1 MPEVGRNDLDVR
13 AQHLYQEFL
22 NRLGLQNVACDSC
35 ARALMPAPFNLE
47 SYSYSARNGQTWTW
61 DVECARGLIARRRP
75 AARPIRLTSDDLAEW
90 LERHREVD
98 RNHLAHIPADR
109 LEEPVLLAPAPDG
122 QGQVL
127 IDGSHRAALRIQT
140 ELPVDAYMLTDTE
153 SALAIAITPLT
164 MYAVHQAL
172 QERGLLPDE
181 H

>member
-1 MPEVGRNDLDVR
+1 M
-13 AQHLYQEFL
+13 
-22 NRLGLQNVACDSC
+22 
-35 ARALMPAPFNLE
+35 
-47 SYSYSARNGQTWTW
+47 
-61 DVECARGLIARRRP
+61 
-75 AARPIRLTSDDLAEW
+75 
-90 LERHREVD
+90 
-98 RNHLAHIPADR
+98 

-140 ELPVDAYMLTDTE
+140 GLAVDAYMLTDTE

>member
-1 MPEVGRNDLDVR
+1 MPMSSSCIRNSSSAWACKTSPATR
-13 AQHLYQEFL
+13 APGH
-22 NRLGLQNVACDSC
+22 SC
-35 ARALMPAPFNLE
+35 RPHSTSE
-47 SYSYSARNGQTWTW
+47 SYSYSARNGQKSTW

-90 LERHREVD
+90 LERHCEVD

-122 QGQVL
+122 RGQVL

-140 ELPVDAYMLTDTE
+140 GLPVDAHMLTNTE
-153 SALAIAITPLT
+153 SVLAIAITPLT

-172 QERGLLPDE
+172 QERDC
-181 H
+181 

>member
-1 MPEVGRNDLDVR
+1 VPEVGSNDPDVR

-22 NRLGLQNVACDSC
+22 KRLGLQNVACDSC

-47 SYSYSARNGQTWTW
+47 SYSYSARNGPTWTW
-61 DVECARGLIARRRP
+61 DVEFARGLVARRRP
-75 AARPIRLTSDDLAEW
+75 AARPIRLTSDDLTEW
-90 LERHREVD
+90 LERHCEVD

-122 QGQVL
+122 RGQVL
-127 IDGSHRAALRIQT
+127 IDGSHRAALRIRAG
-140 ELPVDAYMLTDTE
+140 LPVDAYMLTDTE

-172 QERGLLPDE
+172 QERGLLADE

>member
-1 MPEVGRNDLDVR
+1 MPEVSSNDPDVC
-13 AQHLYQEFL
+13 AQLLYQEFL
-22 NRLGLQNVACDSC
+22 KRLGLQNVACDSC

-47 SYSYSARNGQTWTW
+47 SSSYSARNGPTWTW
-61 DVECARGLIARRRP
+61 DVEFARGLVARRRP
-75 AARPIRLTSDDLAEW
+75 AARPIRLTSDDLTEW
-90 LERHREVD
+90 LERHCEVD
-98 RNHLAHIPADR
+98 RNHLAHIPAER

-127 IDGSHRAALRIQT
+127 IDGSHRAALRIQAG
-140 ELPVDAYMLTDTE
+140 LPVDAYMLTDTE

-172 QERGLLPDE
+172 QQRGLLPDE